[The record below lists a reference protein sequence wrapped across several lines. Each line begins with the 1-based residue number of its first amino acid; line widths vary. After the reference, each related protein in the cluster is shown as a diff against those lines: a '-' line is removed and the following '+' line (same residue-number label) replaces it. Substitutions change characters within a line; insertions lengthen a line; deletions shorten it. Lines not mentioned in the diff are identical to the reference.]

1 MEIKRGGWLRVGC
14 DRLRGHR
21 LRGAIN
27 MALNPQYLE
36 IGQQFAKQYYT
47 LFDDPASR
55 AQLVNLYSVS
65 TCINRVKCRF
75 LAGAA
80 TVP

>member
-1 MEIKRGGWLRVGC
+1 
-14 DRLRGHR
+14 
-21 LRGAIN
+21 

-47 LFDDPASR
+47 LFDDPNCR

-65 TCINRVKCRF
+65 IFLELNNYFWLCEVYV
-75 LAGAA
+75 LAGLGWD
-80 TVP
+80 